1 MYIDR
6 EYPVETE
13 HKRKTL
19 LPVLRAAKRLPGYKR
34 QSKLEDDKLVLKGRP
49 YTVSTLNQLLEELNV
64 FKVTTKENETM
75 VGSFGEINP
84 LSNFHPSAFKHDG
97 IHYISSEQFI
107 QANKAKYFGD
117 LETYNMILGCATS
130 LECKNLAKQIS
141 NVDNTKWEEVAS
153 NVCQPGIRA
162 KCQQNPI
169 AMDALVH
176 RTGNK
181 RIAECATDRLWAT
194 GLPLNEPS
202 SLDETKW
209 ISQGILGQILENIS
223 SEKIMKLDRVYHT
236 YAQAASLI
244 LPPHQLASGIPLVN
258 RPISSAPQ
266 MIPGAMCNPTG
277 LPTGDGSTT
286 LSDATSTSA
295 STTPV
300 SDTTATDTDTGDT
313 LSNTIAEDA
322 MVMDSTTNSLPI

>member
-1 MYIDR
+1 MYVDR

-13 HKRKTL
+13 CKRKTL

-49 YTVSTLNQLLEELNV
+49 YTISTLNQLPEELNV
-64 FKVTTKENETM
+64 FKVTTKENETT
-75 VGSFGEINP
+75 VGFFGEINP

-117 LETYNMILGCATS
+117 LESYNMILGCATS
-130 LECKNLAKQIS
+130 LECKNLAKQIR
-141 NVDNTKWEEVAS
+141 NVDNAKWEEVAS
-153 NVCQPGIRA
+153 NICHPGIRA
-162 KCQQNPI
+162 KFQQNPI

-181 RIAECATDRLWAT
+181 RIVECATDRLWAT
-194 GLPLNEPS
+194 GLPLNDPS

-209 ISQGILGQILENIS
+209 ISQGILGQILENIL
-223 SEKIMKLDRVYHT
+223 SEQVMKLDHVYHT
-236 YAQAASLI
+236 YPQAAFLI
-244 LPPHQLASGIPLVN
+244 LPPHQLAGGIPLVS
-258 RPISSAPQ
+258 RPIPSAPQ

-277 LPTGDGSTT
+277 LPTGDSSTT
-286 LSDATSTSA
+286 LSDATSISA
-295 STTPV
+295 
-300 SDTTATDTDTGDT
+300 
-313 LSNTIAEDA
+313 
-322 MVMDSTTNSLPI
+322 